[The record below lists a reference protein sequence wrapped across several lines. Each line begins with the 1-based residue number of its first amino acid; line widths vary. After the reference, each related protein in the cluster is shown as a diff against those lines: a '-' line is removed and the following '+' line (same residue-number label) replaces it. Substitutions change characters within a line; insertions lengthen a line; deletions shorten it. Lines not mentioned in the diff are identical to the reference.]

1 MNSQSK
7 NRPIQILVAA
17 VSLVLMHTGLAQTG
31 SYDWSTAVALGS
43 YPGIK
48 RALVTTSSPRTL
60 RMNCLKI
67 DTTTPGLRFY
77 ASPQSGALETTTQTT
92 RQFITQSH
100 TGGMQLVAA
109 INANTWSTFV
119 SGDWNTSKAAEVTGL
134 AMSEG
139 ALVSPGHGT
148 PAFLVGKT
156 GVAWIEP
163 NSFAGGEDPDDLQS
177 AVEGAW
183 HLHILLAGNT
193 VAGDTGQH
201 PRTGIGI
208 SQDGRY
214 VYFLTVDGRQ
224 PSSGG
229 VTTQELGSFLKW
241 FGAWDGINM
250 DGGGSTTMAWW
261 NPSTSAS
268 ELLNNPRG
276 SGSYSSSNSERHVA
290 VNLGVYYAPD
300 GYDAWVAGF
309 TWGSRSS
316 TPTSDAD
323 DDGLTNL
330 AEYALGGNPL
340 GAGLFPPPVSAAQ
353 TIFAEAFDGPSDAT
367 LNGQVPTQCTTGA
380 SSPVWE
386 SYPYENLKADG
397 TFWLDGVANGVAQ
410 NFLGPLSGWTPQNGY
425 IYDLQATITVNNP
438 ATSWGGLCYKPL
450 GNPIWG
456 AFGGGGVGTMLT
468 ADEAWPGGAGYV
480 GANGSGAYRIRL
492 DTTGGN
498 NNWKMSY
505 FFNDVQKGNTI
516 TWSAGNPV
524 IQGVGLVAYGTGT
537 GSFSNLSLIA
547 YQPEQPASPLPL
559 LGTALNSSAL
569 RQATTIVSLPAG
581 NVATHGILAA
591 AWGEAPLQAV
601 NLAQTATVTQV
612 AGGLAFGSQIKN
624 INDGLMVSN
633 AGNLENT
640 THSTVFTNGSQ
651 LKFTLNGTY
660 NIAEI
665 ESFTGYQNTRT
676 GQRYSVYTSTNNGS
690 TWSFLASVDHA
701 NPAGNN
707 VWDSRRAS
715 IRNAAPGAAIATGV
729 NALRFDFSDPS
740 GGSGTAVYNEIA
752 IYPASIAPNS
762 LALTFQRVRT
772 DVDYTVQASDSLLG
786 NWEDVSVNPGTPS
799 ANVIYTDPVVPSS
812 RPTRFLRLKMTR

>member
-1 MNSQSK
+1 MNSQRK
-7 NRPIQILVAA
+7 NRLIQILVAA
-17 VSLVLMHTGLAQTG
+17 VSLVLTQTGLAQTG
-31 SYDWSTAVALGS
+31 SYDWNTAAALGS

-60 RMNCLKI
+60 RMHCLKI

-100 TGGMQLVAA
+100 TDGMQLVAA
-109 INANTWSTFV
+109 INANTWSTFQ

-156 GVAWIEP
+156 GAAWIAP

-183 HLHILLAGNT
+183 HLYVLQAGNT
-193 VAGDTGQH
+193 VAGDTGQQ
-201 PRTGIGI
+201 PRTGIGV

-214 VYFLTVDGRQ
+214 VYFLAVDGRQ
-224 PSSGG
+224 LASGG

-261 NPSTSAS
+261 NPGTSAS

-276 SGSYSSSNSERHVA
+276 SGSISSSNSERYVA

-300 GYDAWVAGF
+300 GYDAWVVGF
-309 TWGSRSS
+309 TWGSHSS
-316 TPTSDAD
+316 AQTSDPDA
-323 DDGLTNL
+323 DGLTNL

-340 GAGLFPPPVSAAQ
+340 GAGFSPPPVPAAQ
-353 TIFAEAFDGPSDAT
+353 TVFSDTFTGSAANSLSGRT
-367 LNGQVPTQCTTGA
+367 TTTGGAAWDGA
-380 SSPVWE
+380 SDDAI
-386 SYPYENLKADG
+386 KADG
-397 TFWLDGVANGVAQ
+397 SFAGTGQKWLN
-410 NFLGPLSGWTPQNGY
+410 WTPSSGY
-425 IYDLQATITVNNP
+425 VYELKVTINQ
-438 ATSWGGLCYKPL
+438 TSGDWAGLLFKPTA
-450 GNPIWG
+450 GNPIWSG
-456 AFGGGGVGTMLT
+456 FSNPVGTFLDVET
-468 ADEAWPGGAGYV
+468 TYPSV
-480 GANGSGAYRIRL
+480 GSVGNNGSGTYMITL
-492 DTTGGN
+492 DTTGA
-498 NNWKMSY
+498 NWTTSY
-505 FFNDVQKGNTI
+505 FYNGIQKGSTY
-516 TWSAGNPV
+516 TWATPPAIN
-524 IQGVGLVAYGTGT
+524 GVGIVSYNNTGT
-537 GSFSNLSLIA
+537 SIGSFSNFSLTA
-547 YQPEQPASPLPL
+547 YQASAPTSPAPVLS
-559 LGTALNSSAL
+559 TALNSSAL
-569 RQATTIVSLPAG
+569 LQTTTIVSLPAG

-591 AWGEAPLQAV
+591 AWGGAPLQAG
-601 NLAQTATVTQV
+601 NLAQTATVTQL

-633 AGNLENT
+633 GGNLENT
-640 THSTVFTNGSQ
+640 THSAVFTNGSQ

-660 NIAEI
+660 DIVGI

-676 GQRYSVYTSTNNGS
+676 GQKYSVYTSTNNGGV
-690 TWSFLASVDHA
+690 WSFLTSVDHA

-715 IRNAAPGAAIATGV
+715 IRNAAPGTAIATGV

-740 GGSGTAVYNEIA
+740 GGNGTAVYNEIA
-752 IYPASIAPNS
+752 IYPASIAPDS
-762 LALTFQRVRT
+762 LALTFQRARA

-786 NWEDVSVNPGTPS
+786 NWEDVSVNPGTPG
-799 ANVIYTDPVVPSS
+799 ATVIYTDPVVPSS

>member
-17 VSLVLMHTGLAQTG
+17 VSLVLTHTGLAQTG
-31 SYDWSTAVALGS
+31 SYDWNTAAALGS

-60 RMNCLKI
+60 RMHCLKI

-92 RQFITQSH
+92 RQFITQAH
-100 TGGMQLVAA
+100 ADGMQLVAA
-109 INANTWSTFV
+109 INANTWSTFQ

-148 PAFLVGKT
+148 PAFLVNKMGA
-156 GVAWIEP
+156 AWIAP
-163 NSFAGGEDPDDLQS
+163 NSFAGGEEPDELQT

-183 HLHILLAGNT
+183 HLYVLQAGNT
-193 VAGDTGQH
+193 VAGDTGLN
-201 PRTGIGI
+201 PRTGIGV

-214 VYFLTVDGRQ
+214 VYFLNVDGRQ
-224 PSSGG
+224 PSSDG

-261 NPSTSAS
+261 NPGTSAS

-300 GYDAWVAGF
+300 GYDVWAAGF
-309 TWGSRSS
+309 TWGSHSS
-316 TPTSDAD
+316 AQTSDPDA
-323 DDGLTNL
+323 DGLTNL

-340 GAGLFPPPVSAAQ
+340 GAGFSPPPVPAAQ
-353 TIFAEAFDGPSDAT
+353 TIFSDNFTGSSSST
-367 LNGQVPTQCTTGA
+367 LSGRTTTTGGAAWDGA
-380 SSPVWE
+380 SDDAI
-386 SYPYENLKADG
+386 KADG
-397 TFWLDGVANGVAQ
+397 SFAGTGQKWLN
-410 NFLGPLSGWTPQNGY
+410 WTPSSGY
-425 IYDLQATITVNNP
+425 VYELKVTINQ
-438 ATSWGGLCYKPL
+438 TSGDWAGLLFKPTA
-450 GNPIWG
+450 GNPIWSG
-456 AFGGGGVGTMLT
+456 FSNPVGTFLDVET
-468 ADEAWPGGAGYV
+468 TYPSV
-480 GANGSGAYRIRL
+480 GSVGNNGSGTYMITL
-492 DTTGGN
+492 DTTGA
-498 NNWKMSY
+498 NWTTSY
-505 FFNDVQKGNTI
+505 FYNGIQKGSTY
-516 TWSAGNPV
+516 TWATPPAIN
-524 IQGVGLVAYGTGT
+524 GVGIVSYNNTGT
-537 GSFSNLSLIA
+537 SIGSFSNFSLTA
-547 YQPEQPASPLPL
+547 YQASAPTSPAPVMS
-559 LGTALNSSAL
+559 TALNSSAL
-569 RQATTIVSLPAG
+569 LQTTTIVSLPAG

-591 AWGEAPLQAV
+591 AWGGAPLQAG
-601 NLAQTATVTQV
+601 NLAQTATVTQL

-633 AGNLENT
+633 GGNLENT
-640 THSTVFTNGSQ
+640 THSAVFTNGSQ

-660 NIAEI
+660 DIVGI

-676 GQRYSVYTSTNNGS
+676 GQKYSVYTSSDNGAS
-690 TWSFLASVDHA
+690 WSFLTSVDHA

-715 IRNAAPGAAIATGV
+715 IRNAAPGTAIATGV

-740 GGSGTAVYNEIA
+740 GGNGTAVYNEIV
-752 IYPASIAPNS
+752 IYPASIAPDS
-762 LALTFQRVRT
+762 LALTFQRARA

-786 NWEDVSVNPGTPS
+786 NWEDVSVNPGTPG
-799 ANVIYTDPVVPSS
+799 ATVIYTDPVVPSS

>member
-1 MNSQSK
+1 MNSQRK

-17 VSLVLMHTGLAQTG
+17 VSLVLTHTGLAQTG
-31 SYDWSTAVALGS
+31 SYDWNTAAALGS

-60 RMNCLKI
+60 RMHCLKI

-100 TGGMQLVAA
+100 TGGKQLVAA
-109 INANTWSTFV
+109 INANTWSTYV
-119 SGDWNTSKAAEVTGL
+119 SGDWNASKAAEVTGL

-148 PAFLVGKT
+148 PAFLVNKMGA
-156 GVAWIEP
+156 AWIAP
-163 NSFAGGEDPDDLQS
+163 NSFAGGEEPDELQT

-183 HLHILLAGNT
+183 HLYVLQAGNT

-201 PRTGIGI
+201 PRTGIGV

-214 VYFLTVDGRQ
+214 VYFLNVDGRQ
-224 PSSGG
+224 PSSDG

-261 NPSTSAS
+261 NPGTSAS

-300 GYDAWVAGF
+300 GYDAWVVGF
-309 TWGSRSS
+309 TWGSHSS
-316 TPTSDAD
+316 AQTSDPDA
-323 DDGLTNL
+323 DGLTNL

-340 GAGLFPPPVSAAQ
+340 GAGFSPPPVPAAQ
-353 TIFAEAFDGPSDAT
+353 TVFSDNFTGSSSST
-367 LNGQVPTQCTTGA
+367 LSGQTTTTGGA
-380 SSPVWE
+380 AWDGSSDDAI
-386 SYPYENLKADG
+386 KADG
-397 TFWLDGVANGVAQ
+397 SFAGTGQKWLN
-410 NFLGPLSGWTPQNGY
+410 WTPSSGY
-425 IYDLQATITVNNP
+425 VYELKVTINQ
-438 ATSWGGLCYKPL
+438 TSGDWAGLLFKPTA
-450 GNPIWG
+450 GNPIWSG
-456 AFGGGGVGTMLT
+456 FSNPVGTFLDVETTYPGVGS
-468 ADEAWPGGAGYV
+468 V
-480 GANGSGAYRIRL
+480 GNNGSGTYMIRL
-492 DTTGGN
+492 DTTGA
-498 NNWKMSY
+498 NWMTSY
-505 FFNDVQKGNTI
+505 FYNGIQKGSTY
-516 TWSAGNPV
+516 TWATPPAIN
-524 IQGVGLVAYGTGT
+524 GVGIVSYNNTGT
-537 GSFSNLSLIA
+537 SIGSFSNFSLTA
-547 YQPEQPASPLPL
+547 YQASAPTSPAPVMS
-559 LGTALNSSAL
+559 TALNSSAL
-569 RQATTIVSLPAG
+569 LQTTTIVSLPAG

-591 AWGEAPLQAV
+591 AWGGAPLQAG
-601 NLAQTATVTQV
+601 NLAQTATVTQL

-633 AGNLENT
+633 GGNLENT
-640 THSTVFTNGSQ
+640 THSAVFTNGSQ

-660 NIAEI
+660 DIAGI

-676 GQRYSVYTSTNNGS
+676 GQKYSVYTSTNNGGV
-690 TWSFLASVDHA
+690 WSFLTSVDHA

-715 IRNAAPGAAIATGV
+715 IRNAAPGTAIATGV

-740 GGSGTAVYNEIA
+740 GGNGTAVYNEIV
-752 IYPASIAPNS
+752 IYPASIAPDS
-762 LALTFQRVRT
+762 LALTFQRARA

-786 NWEDVSVNPGTPS
+786 NWEDVSVNPGTPG
-799 ANVIYTDPVVPSS
+799 ATVIYTDPVVPSS

>member
-1 MNSQSK
+1 MKSAHT
-7 NRPIQILVAA
+7 PLIQTVVAA
-17 VSLVLMHTGLAQTG
+17 VSLLLACTGLAQTG
-31 SYDWSTAVALGS
+31 SYDWNTAAALGS

-60 RMNCLKI
+60 RMHCLKI

-100 TGGMQLVAA
+100 TDGMQLVAA
-109 INANTWSTFV
+109 INANTWSTFQ

-148 PAFLVGKT
+148 PAFLVNKMGA
-156 GVAWIEP
+156 AWIAP
-163 NSFAGGEDPDDLQS
+163 NSFAGGEEPDELQT

-183 HLHILLAGNT
+183 HLYVLQAGNT
-193 VAGDTGQH
+193 VAGDTGLN
-201 PRTGIGI
+201 PRTGIGV

-214 VYFLTVDGRQ
+214 VYFLNVDGRQ
-224 PSSGG
+224 PSSDG

-261 NPSTSAS
+261 NPGTSAS

-340 GAGLFPPPVSAAQ
+340 GAGFSPPPVPAAQ
-353 TIFAEAFDGPSDAT
+353 TVFSDTFTGSAANT
-367 LNGQVPTQCTTGA
+367 LSGRTTTTGGAAWDGA
-380 SSPVWE
+380 SDDAI
-386 SYPYENLKADG
+386 KADG
-397 TFWLDGVANGVAQ
+397 SFAGTGQKWLN
-410 NFLGPLSGWTPQNGY
+410 WTPSSGY
-425 IYDLQATITVNNP
+425 VYELKVTINQ
-438 ATSWGGLCYKPL
+438 TSGDWAGLLFKPTA
-450 GNPIWG
+450 GNPIWSG
-456 AFGGGGVGTMLT
+456 FSNPVGTFLDVET
-468 ADEAWPGGAGYV
+468 TYPSV
-480 GANGSGAYRIRL
+480 GSVGNNGSGTYMITL
-492 DTTGGN
+492 DTTGA
-498 NNWKMSY
+498 NWTTSY
-505 FFNDVQKGNTI
+505 FYNGIQKGSTY
-516 TWSAGNPV
+516 TWATPPAIN
-524 IQGVGLVAYGTGT
+524 GVGIVSYNNTGT
-537 GSFSNLSLIA
+537 SIGSFSNFSLTA
-547 YQPEQPASPLPL
+547 YQASAPTSPAPVMS
-559 LGTALNSSAL
+559 TALNSSAL
-569 RQATTIVSLPAG
+569 LQTTTIVSLPAG

-591 AWGEAPLQAV
+591 AWGGAPLQAG
-601 NLAQTATVTQV
+601 NLAQTATVTQL

-633 AGNLENT
+633 GGNLENT
-640 THSTVFTNGSQ
+640 THSAVFTNGSQ

-660 NIAEI
+660 DIVGI

-676 GQRYSVYTSTNNGS
+676 GQKYSVYTSSDNGAS
-690 TWSFLASVDHA
+690 WSFLTSVDHA

-715 IRNAAPGAAIATGV
+715 IRNAAPGTAIATGV

-740 GGSGTAVYNEIA
+740 GGNGTAVYNEIV
-752 IYPASIAPNS
+752 IYPASIAPDS
-762 LALTFQRVRT
+762 LALTFQRARA

-786 NWEDVSVNPGTPS
+786 NWEDVSVNPGTPG
-799 ANVIYTDPVVPSS
+799 ATVIYTDPVVPSS
-812 RPTRFLRLKMTR
+812 RPTRFLRLKLTR

>member
-1 MNSQSK
+1 MNSQRK
-7 NRPIQILVAA
+7 NRLIQILVAA
-17 VSLVLMHTGLAQTG
+17 VSLVLTQTGFAQTG
-31 SYDWSTAVALGS
+31 SYDWNTAAALGS

-60 RMNCLKI
+60 RMHCLKI

-100 TGGMQLVAA
+100 TDGMQLVAA
-109 INANTWSTFV
+109 INANTWSTFQ

-134 AMSEG
+134 AISEG
-139 ALVSPGHGT
+139 SLVSPGHGT

-156 GVAWIEP
+156 GAAWIAP

-183 HLHILLAGNT
+183 HLYVLQAGNT
-193 VAGDTGQH
+193 VAGDTGQQ
-201 PRTGIGI
+201 PRTGIGV

-214 VYFLTVDGRQ
+214 VYFLAVDGRQ
-224 PSSGG
+224 LASGG

-261 NPSTSAS
+261 NPGTSAS

-276 SGSYSSSNSERHVA
+276 SGSISSSNSERYVA

-300 GYDAWVAGF
+300 GYDAWAAGF
-309 TWGSRSS
+309 TWGSHSS
-316 TPTSDAD
+316 AQTSDPDA
-323 DDGLTNL
+323 DGLTNL

-340 GAGLFPPPVSAAQ
+340 GAGFSPPPVPAAQ
-353 TIFAEAFDGPSDAT
+353 TIFSDNFTGSSSST
-367 LNGQVPTQCTTGA
+367 LSGRTTTTGGAAWDGA
-380 SSPVWE
+380 SDDAI
-386 SYPYENLKADG
+386 KADG
-397 TFWLDGVANGVAQ
+397 SFAGTGQKWLN
-410 NFLGPLSGWTPQNGY
+410 WTPSSGY
-425 IYDLQATITVNNP
+425 VYELKVTINQ
-438 ATSWGGLCYKPL
+438 TSGDWAGLLFKPTA
-450 GNPIWG
+450 GNPIWSG
-456 AFGGGGVGTMLT
+456 FSNPVGTFLDVET
-468 ADEAWPGGAGYV
+468 TYPSV
-480 GANGSGAYRIRL
+480 GSVGNNGSGTYMITL
-492 DTTGGN
+492 DTTGA
-498 NNWKMSY
+498 NWTTSY
-505 FFNDVQKGNTI
+505 FYNGIQKGSTY
-516 TWSAGNPV
+516 TWATPPAIN
-524 IQGVGLVAYGTGT
+524 GVGIVSYNNTGT
-537 GSFSNLSLIA
+537 SIGSFSNFSLTA
-547 YQPEQPASPLPL
+547 YQASAPTSPAPVLS
-559 LGTALNSSAL
+559 TALNSSAL
-569 RQATTIVSLPAG
+569 LQTTTIVSLPAG

-591 AWGEAPLQAV
+591 AWGGAPLQAG
-601 NLAQTATVTQV
+601 NLAQTATVTQL

-633 AGNLENT
+633 GGNLENT
-640 THSTVFTNGSQ
+640 THSAVFTNGSQ

-660 NIAEI
+660 DIVGI

-676 GQRYSVYTSTNNGS
+676 GQKYSVYTSSDNGAS
-690 TWSFLASVDHA
+690 WSFLTSVDHA

-715 IRNAAPGAAIATGV
+715 IRNAAPGTAIATGV

-740 GGSGTAVYNEIA
+740 GGNGTAVYNEIV
-752 IYPASIAPNS
+752 IYPASIAPDS
-762 LALTFQRVRT
+762 LALTFQRARA

-786 NWEDVSVNPGTPS
+786 NWEDVSVNPGTPG
-799 ANVIYTDPVVPSS
+799 ATVIYTDPVVPSS

>member
-1 MNSQSK
+1 MNSQRK
-7 NRPIQILVAA
+7 NRLIQILVAA
-17 VSLVLMHTGLAQTG
+17 VSLVLTHTGLAQTG
-31 SYDWSTAVALGS
+31 SYDWNTAAALGS

-60 RMNCLKI
+60 RMHCLKI

-100 TGGMQLVAA
+100 TDGMQLVAA
-109 INANTWSTFV
+109 INANTWSTFQ

-134 AMSEG
+134 AISEG

-148 PAFLVGKT
+148 PAFLVNKMGA
-156 GVAWIEP
+156 AWIAP
-163 NSFAGGEDPDDLQS
+163 NSFAGGEDPDELQT

-183 HLHILLAGNT
+183 HLYVLQAGNT
-193 VAGDTGQH
+193 VAGDTGQQ
-201 PRTGIGI
+201 PRTGIGV

-214 VYFLTVDGRQ
+214 VYFLAVDGRQ
-224 PSSGG
+224 LASGG

-261 NPSTSAS
+261 NPGTSAS

-276 SGSYSSSNSERHVA
+276 SGSISSSNSERYVA

-300 GYDAWVAGF
+300 GYDAWAAGF
-309 TWGSRSS
+309 TWGSHSS
-316 TPTSDAD
+316 AQTSDPDA
-323 DDGLTNL
+323 DGLTNL

-340 GAGLFPPPVSAAQ
+340 GAGFSPPPVPAAQ
-353 TIFAEAFDGPSDAT
+353 TVFSDNFTGSSSST
-367 LNGQVPTQCTTGA
+367 LSGQTTTTGGA
-380 SSPVWE
+380 AWDGSSDDAI
-386 SYPYENLKADG
+386 KADG
-397 TFWLDGVANGVAQ
+397 SFAGTGQKWLN
-410 NFLGPLSGWTPQNGY
+410 WTPSSGY
-425 IYDLQATITVNNP
+425 VYELKVTINQ
-438 ATSWGGLCYKPL
+438 TSGDWAGLLFKPTA
-450 GNPIWG
+450 GNPIWSG
-456 AFGGGGVGTMLT
+456 FSNPVGTFLDVETTYPGVGS
-468 ADEAWPGGAGYV
+468 V
-480 GANGSGAYRIRL
+480 GNNGSGTYMIRL
-492 DTTGGN
+492 DTTGA
-498 NNWKMSY
+498 NWMTSY
-505 FFNDVQKGNTI
+505 FYNGIQKGSTY
-516 TWSAGNPV
+516 TWATPPAIN
-524 IQGVGLVAYGTGT
+524 GVGIVSYNNTGT
-537 GSFSNLSLIA
+537 SIGSFSNFSLTA
-547 YQPEQPASPLPL
+547 YQASAPTSPAPVMS
-559 LGTALNSSAL
+559 TALNSSAL
-569 RQATTIVSLPAG
+569 LQTTTIVSLPAG

-591 AWGEAPLQAV
+591 AWGGAPLQAG
-601 NLAQTATVTQV
+601 NLAQTATVTQL

-633 AGNLENT
+633 GGNLENT
-640 THSTVFTNGSQ
+640 THSAVFTNGSQ

-660 NIAEI
+660 DIVGI

-676 GQRYSVYTSTNNGS
+676 GQKYSVYTSSDNGAS
-690 TWSFLASVDHA
+690 WSFLTSVDHA

-715 IRNAAPGAAIATGV
+715 IRNAAPGTAIATGV

-740 GGSGTAVYNEIA
+740 GGNGTAVYNEIV
-752 IYPASIAPNS
+752 IYPASIAPDS
-762 LALTFQRVRT
+762 LALTFQRARA

-786 NWEDVSVNPGTPS
+786 NWEDVSVNPGTPG
-799 ANVIYTDPVVPSS
+799 ATVIYTDPVVPSS